1 MKAALLILTLVVTTI
16 VTSVAGNEP
25 VITESWIGKTAF
37 YNQLGDNEPELDPT
51 HPYSLTS
58 GCAIEGGKIIKATLT
73 TPFNIAN
80 DYILYNSNQGNIVK
94 SHKTITALN
103 ANFPAGS
110 YRLDISTSTGNASQT
125 ITNEVA
131 QFPMKPRIIAGNNTV
146 WIKENLYVINND
158 LPCSFSWRLPES
170 IFDEVFISINGA
182 TSIRTLANST
192 STFEIEKSILES
204 LPTNEPVGFLVQFNS
219 VLGNSA
225 TTFNLFKVDLT
236 YNGLF
241 KIVKNHAFIQTSNS
255 VPSDWG
261 TKNSTDFFSD
271 YGPYSFSMEATRS
284 GPVIDPK
291 GNNLSLAFQYPNQS
305 CYNSGPISSK
315 DELNRL
321 FSEGTYIL
329 GNQTAT
335 LVGSTY
341 PNNEIP
347 VKILS
352 VNGKTPKWRDGK
364 LVLNTKVK
372 NIIKWTPFAIT
383 ANNFLKKGMI
393 EFEIKYINPYL
404 QVFLRKE
411 SGILS
416 DSKATFNS
424 YTINANT
431 MGLDRDYLM
440 SIKYFLASSV
450 NAETQ
455 SGGGYS
461 TCTYIWIT
469 PSGH

>member
-1 MKAALLILTLVVTTI
+1 
-16 VTSVAGNEP
+16 
-25 VITESWIGKTAF
+25 
-37 YNQLGDNEPELDPT
+37 
-51 HPYSLTS
+51 
-58 GCAIEGGKIIKATLT
+58 
-73 TPFNIAN
+73 
-80 DYILYNSNQGNIVK
+80 
-94 SHKTITALN
+94 
-103 ANFPAGS
+103 
-110 YRLDISTSTGNASQT
+110 
-125 ITNEVA
+125 
-131 QFPMKPRIIAGNNTV
+131 
-146 WIKENLYVINND
+146 
-158 LPCSFSWRLPES
+158 
-170 IFDEVFISINGA
+170 
-182 TSIRTLANST
+182 
-192 STFEIEKSILES
+192 
-204 LPTNEPVGFLVQFNS
+204 
-219 VLGNSA
+219 
-225 TTFNLFKVDLT
+225 
-236 YNGLF
+236 
-241 KIVKNHAFIQTSNS
+241 
-255 VPSDWG
+255 
-261 TKNSTDFFSD
+261 
-271 YGPYSFSMEATRS
+271 MEATRS